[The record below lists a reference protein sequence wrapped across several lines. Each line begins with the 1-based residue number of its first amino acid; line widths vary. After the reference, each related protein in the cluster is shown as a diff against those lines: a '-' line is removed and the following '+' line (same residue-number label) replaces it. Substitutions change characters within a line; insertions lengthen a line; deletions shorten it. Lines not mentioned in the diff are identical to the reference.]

1 MLKEKLE
8 VIDNKKQTSKATSH
22 LPKLPYQMVKN
33 TIEEAFREDFGR
45 AGDITTAAVIPEG
58 KIAKVAM
65 VARQKGC
72 LAGIEIAKQVFATM
86 DAELEFNTLFNDS
99 DIINPNDIL
108 LEVAGS
114 AKSILMAERI
124 ALNFVGKMS
133 GIASKTKEMV
143 DAVVGYKA
151 KICSTRKTTPTLRIF
166 EKYAVRA
173 GGGSIHRLGLDDT
186 ILIKD
191 NHIAMGGSIKQTL
204 INAKNYAGHTT
215 KIEIEVDTLEQ
226 LQEVLNIGI
235 ADIVMLDNM
244 SNDELKK
251 AVAMVDGRMITEAS
265 GGVNINTVRDIAA
278 TGVDMISVGAITHS
292 APCLDIGLDFIE

>member
-8 VIDNKKQTSKATSH
+8 IIEGKEQARMNSQ
-22 LPKLPYQMVKN
+22 LPKLPLQMIKH

-45 AGDITTAAVIPEG
+45 AGDITTAAVIPES
-58 KIAKVAM
+58 KITKVAM
-65 VARQKGC
+65 VTRQKGC

-86 DAELEFNTLFNDS
+86 DTELEFKTHFNEGDMV
-99 DIINPNDIL
+99 NPNDVL
-108 LEVAGS
+108 LEVEGS

-124 ALNFVGKMS
+124 ALNFIGKMS
-133 GIASKTKEMV
+133 GIASKTREMV
-143 DAVVGYKA
+143 DAVAEYKA

-191 NHIAMGGSIKQTL
+191 NHIAMGGGIKQVL
-204 INAKNYAGHTT
+204 INAKKYVGHTT

-244 SNDELKK
+244 SNAELKQ
-251 AVAMVDGRMITEAS
+251 AVAMVGGRMITEAS
-265 GGVNINTVRDIAA
+265 GGVNINTVKDIAA